1 MTASPQTLERTAQQ
15 LRHHFEIERDL
26 AQRLMHTPAP
36 QRLAQYAQVYD
47 ELFRRVPDHPQLN
60 PAPLAL
66 STSVREQ
73 WPWLQPYVRPHH
85 HLLEIGPGDGALA
98 RWACAHVRQVS
109 TVDVSHTMLS
119 AALRE
124 PVPVQLR
131 AQVFDGVHLPLPN
144 DAVDLAF
151 SHQLME
157 HLHPEDAADQLA
169 DIARVLRPG
178 GRYVCVTPHRYSG
191 PHDISAHFSN
201 TPLGLHLREYTGTE
215 LCALMRGV
223 GFERA
228 DVMVRVQGRLLHL
241 PDALLHL
248 MEGQLAQLS
257 AGQARRE
264 RMRRKPYAWL
274 STLCVVG
281 QMPHS
286 APRLK
291 ANRDH

>member
-1 MTASPQTLERTAQQ
+1 
-15 LRHHFEIERDL
+15 
-26 AQRLMHTPAP
+26 
-36 QRLAQYAQVYD
+36 
-47 ELFRRVPDHPQLN
+47 
-60 PAPLAL
+60 
-66 STSVREQ
+66 VREQ

-98 RWACAHVRQVS
+98 RWACAHVQQVS

-124 PVPVQLR
+124 PVPAQLSAR
-131 AQVFDGVHLPLPN
+131 VFDGVHLPL
-144 DAVDLAF
+144 DSGEVDVAF

-157 HLHPEDAADQLA
+157 HLHPDDAAAQLT

-201 TPLGLHLREYTGTE
+201 TPLGLHLREYTGQE
-215 LCALMRGV
+215 LCALMREA

-228 DVMVRVQGRLLHL
+228 DVMVRVHGRLLHL

-248 MEGQLAQLS
+248 MERQLAQLS
-257 AGQARRE
+257 AGESRRQ
-264 RMRRKPYAWL
+264 RMRHKPYAWL

-281 QMPHS
+281 QMPHRPPS
-286 APRLK
+286 LMASRG
-291 ANRDH
+291 H